1 MSEEGKVEIIEKRI
15 QPTVIR
21 RRRRV
26 IEPPK
31 PPEEKAEAVPKE
43 EPKPAPPK
51 VPEKPKEA
59 PPKAAPPKEER
70 VVKIPKERMKPA
82 RVVGRVEL
90 KELAPTKEVTP
101 PPQREEVPLKLEI
114 IPEVPKEKK
123 PTKKER
129 EREELPKPKR
139 KRRKRE
145 VITFEEEDYEEIL
158 RARHPA
164 REVFP
169 GKPQKKPLSRPPLK
183 PQITTPKPIKKVI
196 RVDEEILV
204 ADLAQRM
211 GVKLEEMIKKLMDL
225 GVMATA
231 NQTIDVE
238 TATLIAT
245 EYGYEVTSGVEELE
259 KAIAPQEDPPEKL
272 RPRPPVVTVM
282 GHVDHGKTL
291 LLDAIR
297 KTNVVD
303 EEAGGITQHIGAYRV
318 EIDGNAITFID
329 TPGHEAFTAMRARGA
344 QVTDIVVLVVAADDG
359 VMPQT
364 IEAIN
369 HARAAGVPI
378 VVAINKIDK
387 PEANPERV
395 RQQLA
400 EQGLIPEQW
409 GGDTLFVE
417 VSAKKKT
424 GIEDLLE
431 AILLQAELLDLKANP
446 DKPARGTVIEAKL
459 DRGRGPVATVLVK
472 EGTLRRGASFVA
484 GPTYGRVRGMINEW
498 GDNLKEATPST
509 PVEVVG
515 FAELPQAGDDF
526 IVVQN
531 EKIAKEVAAFRQK
544 RRKEKGE
551 VPERISLEEIFQ
563 RIQEGEAKE
572 LRLILKGDTHGSVQ
586 AVREALEKL
595 STDEVK
601 VNVIH
606 QAVGAIS
613 SNDVN
618 LAAASGA
625 VVIGF
630 NVQPDGKARALAEQE
645 KVQVRTYQIIY
656 ELIEDVQKAL
666 RGMLAPEIEEVLLGR
681 AEVRQLFNIPRVG
694 VVAGCYVQEGKLLR
708 GANVRLYRG
717 DEVVHEGKITS
728 LKRFKEDVREVASGY
743 ECGVGIEGY
752 SEWQVGDIIEA
763 YVMEEKREG

>member
-59 PPKAAPPKEER
+59 PPKEER

-101 PPQREEVPLKLEI
+101 PPPQKEEVPLKLEI

-139 KRRKRE
+139 RRRKRE

-211 GVKLEEMIKKLMDL
+211 GVKLEEMIKKLMEL

-238 TATLIAT
+238 TAALIAS

-400 EQGLIPEQW
+400 EHGLIPEQW

-472 EGTLRRGASFVA
+472 EGTLKRGVSFVA
-484 GPTYGRVRGMINEW
+484 GPTYGRVRAMINEW
-498 GDNLKEATPST
+498 GENLKEATPST

-515 FAELPQAGDDF
+515 FTELPQAGDDF

-544 RRKEKGE
+544 KRREKGE

-563 RIQEGEAKE
+563 RIQEGETKE

-613 SNDVN
+613 ENDVN

-630 NVQPDGKARALAEQE
+630 NVQPVGKAKSLAEQE
-645 KVQVRTYQIIY
+645 KVDVRTYQVIY
-656 ELIEDVQKAL
+656 ELIEDVDKAL
-666 RGMLAPEIEEVLLGR
+666 RGMLAPELEEVLLGR
-681 AEVRQLFNIPRVG
+681 AEVRQLFNIPKVG

-717 DEVVHEGKITS
+717 DEIVHEGKITS
-728 LKRFKEDVREVASGY
+728 LKRFKEDVKEVASGY

-752 SEWQVGDIIEA
+752 SGWQVGDIIEA
-763 YVMEEKREG
+763 YVMEEKKEG

>member
-1 MSEEGKVEIIEKRI
+1 
-15 QPTVIR
+15 
-21 RRRRV
+21 
-26 IEPPK
+26 
-31 PPEEKAEAVPKE
+31 
-43 EPKPAPPK
+43 
-51 VPEKPKEA
+51 
-59 PPKAAPPKEER
+59 
-70 VVKIPKERMKPA
+70 
-82 RVVGRVEL
+82 
-90 KELAPTKEVTP
+90 
-101 PPQREEVPLKLEI
+101 
-114 IPEVPKEKK
+114 
-123 PTKKER
+123 
-129 EREELPKPKR
+129 
-139 KRRKRE
+139 
-145 VITFEEEDYEEIL
+145 
-158 RARHPA
+158 
-164 REVFP
+164 
-169 GKPQKKPLSRPPLK
+169 
-183 PQITTPKPIKKVI
+183 
-196 RVDEEILV
+196 
-204 ADLAQRM
+204 
-211 GVKLEEMIKKLMDL
+211 
-225 GVMATA
+225 
-231 NQTIDVE
+231 
-238 TATLIAT
+238 
-245 EYGYEVTSGVEELE
+245 
-259 KAIAPQEDPPEKL
+259 
-272 RPRPPVVTVM
+272 
-282 GHVDHGKTL
+282 
-291 LLDAIR
+291 
-297 KTNVVD
+297 
-303 EEAGGITQHIGAYRV
+303 
-318 EIDGNAITFID
+318 
-329 TPGHEAFTAMRARGA
+329 
-344 QVTDIVVLVVAADDG
+344 
-359 VMPQT
+359 
-364 IEAIN
+364 
-369 HARAAGVPI
+369 
-378 VVAINKIDK
+378 
-387 PEANPERV
+387 
-395 RQQLA
+395 
-400 EQGLIPEQW
+400 
-409 GGDTLFVE
+409 
-417 VSAKKKT
+417 
-424 GIEDLLE
+424 
-431 AILLQAELLDLKANP
+431 
-446 DKPARGTVIEAKL
+446 
-459 DRGRGPVATVLVK
+459 
-472 EGTLRRGASFVA
+472 
-484 GPTYGRVRGMINEW
+484 MINEW